1 MVYISAR
8 IHKYICIMNI
18 TKLNIIISFF
28 LTALSASAM
37 KYQIKVLNT
46 PTITID
52 NKVAKVGDWFDDQ
65 SVIVWS
71 RDNQAMRV
79 VSEDNKVYTLSAKL
93 YKESKSKKFS
103 DFIIYTKPLAAR
115 GTNDDSLIA
124 KLQER
129 FDQDFVMLDEIV
141 IDLSDIELPENCYFQ
156 FIAVKNDNNDDV
168 HYAVRP
174 MDKEIKISK
183 IALGVDRDTDKGV
196 RTFKVSFFTSPQLCN
211 TINDSLLI
219 EFYPL
224 EAE

>member
-18 TKLNIIISFF
+18 TKLNIIICFL

-46 PTITID
+46 STITID
-52 NKVAKVGDWFDDQ
+52 NKAAKVGDWFDDQ

-115 GTNDDSLIA
+115 GTNDHSLIA

-129 FDQDFVMLDEIV
+129 FDQDFIMLDEIV
-141 IDLSDIELPENCYFQ
+141 IDLSGVDVPVESHFVIRNNSCHADNSFEVILDSGFLRITRNIINAIISGEEATVVLGIQLNENHDAIDITDVIIELLPLQ
-156 FIAVKNDNNDDV
+156 
-168 HYAVRP
+168 
-174 MDKEIKISK
+174 IK
-183 IALGVDRDTDKGV
+183 
-196 RTFKVSFFTSPQLCN
+196 
-211 TINDSLLI
+211 
-219 EFYPL
+219 
-224 EAE
+224 

>member
-8 IHKYICIMNI
+8 IHKYIWIMNI
-18 TKLNIIISFF
+18 TKLNIIFCF
-28 LTALSASAM
+28 LLTALTASAM

-52 NKVAKVGDWFDDQ
+52 NKAAKVGDWFDDQ

-115 GTNDDSLIA
+115 GTNDHSLIA

-129 FDQDFVMLDEIV
+129 FDQDFIMLDEIV
-141 IDLSDIELPENCYFQ
+141 IDLSDIDIPQNITFHFSVKNKNEDSCYFE
-156 FIAVKNDNNDDV
+156 VKPEKGV
-168 HYAVRP
+168 VLIPRSSISSFYSP
-174 MDKEIKISK
+174 EISELLFNVYWGTAPNKVDKIS
-183 IALGVDRDTDKGV
+183 D
-196 RTFKVSFFTSPQLCN
+196 SFTVLMLPIS
-211 TINDSLLI
+211 ID
-219 EFYPL
+219 
-224 EAE
+224 